1 MMVGSYLETRII
13 KGVGLDLELAGNVA
27 TSNIVNRYF

>member
-1 MMVGSYLETRII
+1 MMVDSYLETRII
-13 KGVGLDLELAGNVA
+13 LGGLDLELTGNVA